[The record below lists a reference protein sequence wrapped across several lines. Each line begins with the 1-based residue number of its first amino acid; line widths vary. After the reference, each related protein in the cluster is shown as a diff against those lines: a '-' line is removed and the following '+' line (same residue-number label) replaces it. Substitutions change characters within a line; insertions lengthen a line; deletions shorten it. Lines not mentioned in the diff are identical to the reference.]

1 MRVSAFIS
9 AVLAGMLLLAQP
21 ALAFDTTPEISEAHA
36 AIVCDASGN
45 VLWSSNAD
53 EEMGMASITK
63 VMTAVVALDSGMD
76 LDAPCTIDP
85 IDLGPYS
92 QTAGFVATDTPTLRE
107 LLQVMLVYSGNDAA
121 CYVAQNVAGSL
132 DDFVVL
138 MNEKAQELGM
148 EHTHFSNP
156 HGLEEEGH
164 YSTVG
169 DLAILGRY
177 ALENYPFIA
186 STVRLGYTEAYA
198 DGVLQAFNSTD
209 YLLDIY
215 EGALGIKT
223 GSEKAGYCFLGAARR
238 DGATLYTCVLGCES
252 DWGRWSD
259 TIALLDWAYSVRS
272 SRRIASSSWL
282 IGAQPFAYDF
292 RFQCPVYPR
301 DTTDIGFYQT
311 GEELVFEST
320 MLRDSILVVPNQ
332 VIGAVSWTQGGQG
345 LGMVLIEASPELDRI
360 PALNIFAL
368 PLFEDEI

>member
-1 MRVSAFIS
+1 MRASVLVSAL
-9 AVLAGMLLLAQP
+9 VAGILLLAQP
-21 ALAFDTTPEISEAHA
+21 ALAFDTAPEVSEAQA
-36 AIVCDASGN
+36 AIVCDAAGN

-76 LDAPCTIDP
+76 LDAPCAIDP
-85 IDLGPYS
+85 VDLGPYS
-92 QTAGFVATDTPTLRE
+92 QTAGFTSTDTPTLRE

-121 CYVAQNVAGSL
+121 CYIAQNVAGSL
-132 DDFVVL
+132 DGFVAL
-138 MNEKAQELGM
+138 MNEKARELGM
-148 EHTHFSNP
+148 ERTHFANP
-156 HGLEEEGH
+156 HGLEEDDH
-164 YSTVG
+164 YSTAG

-177 ALENYPFIA
+177 ALENYPLIA

-198 DGVLQAFNSTD
+198 GGALQTFYSTD

-238 DGATLYTCVLGCES
+238 DGATIYTCVLGCGS
-252 DWGRWSD
+252 DEGRWSD

-272 SRRIASSSWL
+272 SRCIASSSWL
-282 IGAQPFAYDF
+282 VAVQPFAYDF
-292 RFQCPVYPR
+292 RFRCPAYPR

-320 MLRDSILVVPNQ
+320 MLRGSILAEPGQVV
-332 VIGAVSWTQGGQG
+332 GAVTWTQGTQG
-345 LGMVLIEASPELDRI
+345 IGTVLIEAAPGPARI

-368 PLFEDEI
+368 PLFEEGV

>member
-1 MRVSAFIS
+1 
-9 AVLAGMLLLAQP
+9 
-21 ALAFDTTPEISEAHA
+21 
-36 AIVCDASGN
+36 
-45 VLWSSNAD
+45 
-53 EEMGMASITK
+53 
-63 VMTAVVALDSGMD
+63 
-76 LDAPCTIDP
+76 
-85 IDLGPYS
+85 
-92 QTAGFVATDTPTLRE
+92 
-107 LLQVMLVYSGNDAA
+107 
-121 CYVAQNVAGSL
+121 
-132 DDFVVL
+132 
-138 MNEKAQELGM
+138 
-148 EHTHFSNP
+148 
-156 HGLEEEGH
+156 EEEGH

-368 PLFEDEI
+368 PLFEGEI